1 MNEHGD
7 EFHGEEST
15 PASRWTTWIG
25 ALAAFLI
32 LAIGLAAGYTYRQ
45 QSAVKEMTAHDA
57 DMNAT
62 VTQLRSQL
70 DDVTAKLNQMAA
82 AQAAATQP
90 APQPAAAAPAAPRR
104 RTASVSDKRYTQL
117 QAKLQAQ
124 LDAQQ
129 RELKDTENSVAQT
142 RSDLEGTINSTKDE
156 LNGTI
161 AKNHDELVALER
173 RGERDYY
180 EFDLW
185 KSKQFQRTGP
195 ISLSLR
201 GADAKHMSYDIV
213 ALVDDNQLGKKHVD
227 LYEPIWFDRADDP
240 QPLQVVVN
248 KVEKNHVHGYVN
260 APKYRN
266 LELAASGTPGVRP
279 VSATSTTTN
288 GSPASDQPAAAPQNQ
303 AAPPQPQQ

>member
-1 MNEHGD
+1 MTE
-7 EFHGEEST
+7 HGEEFQSEGST
-15 PASRWTTWIG
+15 PASQWTTWIG

-32 LAIGLAAGYTYRQ
+32 LAIGLAAGYAYRQ

-62 VTQLRSQL
+62 VAQLRGQL

-82 AQAAATQP
+82 AQAAATQS
-90 APQPAAAAPAAPRR
+90 APQPAAAAPPAAPKR
-104 RTASVSDKRYTQL
+104 RTASVSDKRYKQ
-117 QAKLQAQ
+117 LQAQ

-129 RELKDTENSVAQT
+129 KELKDTENSVAQT
-142 RSDLEGTINSTKDE
+142 RSDLEGSISSTKDE

-248 KVEKNHVHGYVN
+248 KVEKNHVYGYVN

-266 LELAASGTPGVRP
+266 SELAAVGGAAVRP
-279 VSATSTTTN
+279 VSATTSTTS
-288 GSPASDQPAAAPQNQ
+288 GSPSSDRTAAPQNQ
-303 AAPPQPQQ
+303 TAPSQPQ